1 MRHVASS
8 ILMVCL
14 LVLARQGRAADA
26 AVAEPAVRAV
36 PVVDPADT
44 GDHDGEECTVEFLV
58 ETARKLPGKDVCFLN
73 SCRDH
78 RDEKNFTV
86 VIFKGGLDRLEADG
100 IESPA
105 EHFEKATIRVR
116 GVIEKRNGR
125 PQIVVDEP
133 GQITL
138 VKPAAQAES
147 RAPAG

>member
-1 MRHVASS
+1 MRRIASS
-8 ILMVCL
+8 ILLVGL
-14 LVLARQGRAADA
+14 LALTREGRTADSAVADPVIPAVAPADA
-26 AVAEPAVRAV
+26 AAHA
-36 PVVDPADT
+36 
-44 GDHDGEECTVEFLV
+44 GEECTVEFVV

-86 VIFKGGLDRLEADG
+86 VIFKGGLDRLKADG

-116 GVIEKRNGR
+116 GVIEKRNDR

-138 VKPAAQAES
+138 VTEATRAEPPAE
-147 RAPAG
+147 